1 MKGWVIPPE
10 KNARFVWRIEEVLD
24 LYEEP
29 YDPRRP
35 VVCFD
40 ERLCQLLAEVREPL
54 TIAAGSPKRRDHEYE
69 RRGTAHLF
77 VAFEP
82 LTGWRDVEVSER
94 RRGCEFAEE
103 ARYLA
108 EEVYPEA
115 ESIRLVVDNLNTHTP
130 AAFYETFDAERAHGL
145 ARRIEFCYTP
155 VHGSWLN
162 MAEIEISV
170 LVRQCLGRGRIPDAD
185 ALRRETQAWC
195 EERNRASAS
204 VDWRFTT
211 ADARTKLRKALS
223 AHRALTQD

>member
-1 MKGWVIPPE
+1 VIPP
-10 KNARFVWRIEEVLD
+10 KHSCRFVWRMEEVLD

-29 YDPRRP
+29 YDPKRP

-40 ERLCQLLAEVREPL
+40 ERPCQLLAEVREPL
-54 TIAAGSPKRRDHEYE
+54 ALGTGRPERRDHEYR

-82 LTGWRDVEVSER
+82 LRGWRGVRVAER

-115 ESIRLVVDNLNTHTP
+115 EKIRLVVDNLNIHTP
-130 AAFYETFDAERAHGL
+130 ATFYEVFGAERAREL
-145 ARRIEFCYTP
+145 SRRIEFCYTR

-170 LVRQCLGRGRIPDAD
+170 LVRQCLGRRRILDTD
-185 ALRRETQAWC
+185 TLRREAQAWS
-195 EERNRASAS
+195 EARNRAGAS
-204 VDWRFTT
+204 VEWRFTT
-211 ADARTKLRKALS
+211 ADARTKLRKLYPS
-223 AHRALTQD
+223 IEP